1 MAIYEVGG
9 SQYELPDS
17 LQGKALSDALQ
28 HVANLPK
35 EQANANAKQFGADYG
50 YNNVSTY
57 NPQEEFAQSSVLNKY
72 LIGGG
77 KALVDTGRGIGN
89 LAREAIGVV
98 TPNQP
103 TLSSLIVPQEQK
115 NPVADYL
122 GLPTRKDIATSR
134 ANDAYI
140 NKSTAANVG
149 NVLANI
155 GLYGVGAELLPVA
168 NTVVGSAALGGG
180 FGAIQPVTEEESRT
194 KNTLIGAGLNAAL
207 TSSIQGVGNFLK
219 NKEAANSFAQ
229 SINQTKDVSLKNA
242 VNAGYV
248 VPPTMARGG
257 TLAKMGESISGG
269 YKTIE
274 AAQIKNQTNTN
285 RLINKYLNLPERT
298 ALNEDVLNELKTQHG
313 QAYADIAALPSVE
326 TKIPSGFSHNLL
338 ETTYETKTIANGS
351 SLLEKLKSARSDAK
365 DYWQSYNRTAKPRDK
380 TTAKAFDMK
389 ASSLENELEQLA
401 LAHNQPQLVTNLK
414 QARQDL
420 AKVYTVEKA
429 MNGETGDV
437 SAIAL
442 KRLFDNHVPL
452 TGEAEQIAKFAKGFN
467 DAAKVPKRGEA
478 TNWSPY
484 DIGVASIVKGKLA
497 GINLVGRPLAKRT
510 ILSEPVQQMMANK
523 NYNLNPLQSLLGNL
537 INNPSFANKLISQ
550 TSLPIIQGSLLGNNN
565 E

>member
-28 HVANLPK
+28 HITNLPK

-50 YNNVSTY
+50 YNNVTTY
-57 NPQEEFAQSSVLNKY
+57 NPQEEFAKSSILNKY

-98 TPNQP
+98 SPSAAEAT
-103 TLSSLIVPQEQK
+103 
-115 NPVADYL
+115 
-122 GLPTRKDIATSR
+122 GLPTRKDIAASR

-155 GLYGVGAELLPVA
+155 GLYGAGAELLPAA
-168 NTVVGSAALGGG
+168 NTLVGSTALGAG
-180 FGAIQPVTEEESRT
+180 FGAIQPVTEEESRL
-194 KNTLIGAGLNAAL
+194 KNAAVGGALNAAL
-207 TSSIQGVGNFLK
+207 TTGAQGIGNFIK
-219 NKEAANSFAQ
+219 NKQAANAFAQ
-229 SINQTKDVSLKNA
+229 DIGKTKDESLKRA
-242 VNAGYV
+242 VDAGYV

-257 TLAKMGESISGG
+257 TLSKMGESLSGG

-274 AAQIKNQTNTN
+274 AAQIKNQANTN
-285 RLINKYLNLPERT
+285 RLINNYLNLPENT
-298 ALNEDVLNELKTQHG
+298 ALGEDVLDALKTQHG

-326 TKIPSGFSHNLL
+326 TRVPSGFSHNLL
-338 ETTYETKTIANGS
+338 ETTYETKTIPNGAT
-351 SLLEKLKSARSDAK
+351 LLEKLKAARADAK
-365 DYWQSYNRTAKPRDK
+365 DYWQAYNRSAHPTDK
-380 TTAKAFDMK
+380 VTAKALDLK
-389 ASSLENELEQLA
+389 ASKLENELEQLA
-401 LAHNQPQLVTNLK
+401 IAHNQPQLVANLR

-442 KRLFDNHVPL
+442 KRLYKNNVPL
-452 TGEAEQIAKFAKGFN
+452 TGEAEQIAKFAKGFE
-467 DAAKVPKRGEA
+467 DAAKVPKRGTA

-484 DIGVASIVKGKLA
+484 DIGVSSIVKGKLA
-497 GINLVGRPLAKRT
+497 GLNLVGRPLARKT
-510 ILSEPVQQMMANK
+510 ILSQPAQQMMANK
-523 NYNLNPLQSLLGNL
+523 NYALNPLESAIGNL
-537 INNPSFANKLISQ
+537 INNPSIANKLISK
-550 TSLPIIQGSLLGNNN
+550 TSLPVIQGSLLGNSN